1 MKEKIIKLDDL
12 LRILKERKADL
23 KTAYGVT
30 DIGVFGSLARGEET
44 PDSDIDVVVKM
55 PPDLIK
61 RACLKEELESI
72 LGKKVDVV
80 RYRLGMN
87 KYLKKRIDNEGFY
100 V

>member
-1 MKEKIIKLDDL
+1 MNEKVIKRDDL
-12 LRILKERKADL
+12 LRILKEQKANL
-23 KTAYGVT
+23 KAAYGVT

-44 PDSDIDVVVKM
+44 PDSDIDIMVKM
-55 PPDLIK
+55 QPDLIK

-80 RYRLGMN
+80 RYRMSMN
-87 KYLKKRIDNEGFY
+87 KSLKRRIDNEGFY